1 MLKIIYFS
9 KNISK
14 IFFNQYVSSSY
25 QQDVI
30 DELSNNCNLY
40 NYGPGYR
47 DFNIE
52 DNIEDIIVKSNFR
65 PDAIIFGH
73 NWLSDNDRSANISL
87 MDNLNLENLNIPKIL
102 IINKEYANLKRK
114 LEYIKNIK
122 FDFILSHHHEIEK
135 YIEQTNLKFIFW
147 PFACHKERFLADNEK
162 KNIDLFFSGVL
173 QNQYKHA
180 FQSTFRLNCLR
191 QIYYTVFDQPILK
204 KKKFKNYNVVWNSV
218 PRTFGGRI
226 LKKVFRERL
235 FDYDQYAKF
244 IKSSKTVINSPSPVG
259 LISPRYFECMLSKSL
274 IFCENS
280 NLYKNIFKK
289 DFFIFLNEKGN
300 DLDEKLNFY
309 LNNMSEYNNKIEE
322 AFNEVLLN
330 HTWKNRIDKLLSL
343 ID

>member
-40 NYGPGYR
+40 NYGPGYK
-47 DFNIE
+47 DFNKE
-52 DNIEDIIVKSNFR
+52 DTIEDIISKSSFH

-73 NWLSDNDRSANISL
+73 NWLSDDDISNNFSL
-87 MDNLNLENLNIPKIL
+87 MDNLNFKNLNIPKIL

-114 LEYIKNIK
+114 LEYIKNSK
-122 FDFILSHHHEIEK
+122 FDFILTHHHDVEK
-135 YIEQTNLKFIFW
+135 YTEQTNVKFVFW
-147 PFACHKERFLADNEK
+147 PFACHRERFLATDEK

-191 QIYYTVFDQPILK
+191 QIYFTVLDQPIFK

-218 PRTFGGRI
+218 PRTFAGRI

-235 FDYDQYAKF
+235 FDYDEYAKF
-244 IKSSKTVINSPSPVG
+244 IKSSKIVINSPSPGG

-280 NLYKNIFKK
+280 NLYTNIFKK
-289 DFFIFLNEKGN
+289 NFFIFLNEKGN
-300 DLDEKLNFY
+300 DLNEKLNFY
-309 LNNMSEYNNKIEE
+309 SNNTSEYNNKIEE
-322 AFNEVLLN
+322 AFNEVLSS
-330 HTWKNRIDKLLSL
+330 HTWKNRIDKLLTL
-343 ID
+343 IN